1 MEVPAPRPP
10 PGLIWTASTCRP
22 AGRLFEARTAEE
34 AVCCVRRWG
43 ISVLRAVLPLSLVY
57 GAEGIIGN
65 PIVDASLAEL
75 LGADYAA
82 YQLAVDVPYQ
92 GSEHQPLHSDVVR
105 AVDAGLDIEPPS
117 MISVNFP
124 LVDIHEENGPL
135 EILPGSQEVSLS
147 AAPALLAKRHLRRVL
162 LPLAVWG
169 FAKASAISGHLRGGR
184 RTGCGGAFASRISIP
199 EDVEAGLEARQ
210 RHILRLI
217 PLSRLDHFLGWY
229 FSLLRTMAPTG
240 TFFVTFFSLVAAAA
254 QECGSESDIE
264 ISGMN
269 FLQMNAASLA
279 PASQREQC
287 LRFMHIPKT
296 GGTSIDSANMHLPAG
311 QRAFDSLM
319 LETFLRVQE
328 HMDGVEDLGKLYD
341 DAHHDRLTYGIF
353 IAEHLSDYRWLP
365 EDAADKCEDLHTPP
379 SRSSDIALY
388 YQDLTTE
395 VESKTLELLSQ
406 LNSRPYLNDCFF
418 MPQVLSVYGVFNKS
432 SATHQYCQRILHTEN
447 LDQETFACT

>member
-1 MEVPAPRPP
+1 
-10 PGLIWTASTCRP
+10 
-22 AGRLFEARTAEE
+22 
-34 AVCCVRRWG
+34 
-43 ISVLRAVLPLSLVY
+43 
-57 GAEGIIGN
+57 
-65 PIVDASLAEL
+65 
-75 LGADYAA
+75 
-82 YQLAVDVPYQ
+82 
-92 GSEHQPLHSDVVR
+92 
-105 AVDAGLDIEPPS
+105 
-117 MISVNFP
+117 
-124 LVDIHEENGPL
+124 
-135 EILPGSQEVSLS
+135 
-147 AAPALLAKRHLRRVL
+147 
-162 LPLAVWG
+162 
-169 FAKASAISGHLRGGR
+169 
-184 RTGCGGAFASRISIP
+184 
-199 EDVEAGLEARQ
+199 
-210 RHILRLI
+210 
-217 PLSRLDHFLGWY
+217 
-229 FSLLRTMAPTG
+229 LLRTMAPTG

-254 QECGSESDIE
+254 QECASESDIE

-388 YQDLTTE
+388 YQEPGCTNFCVVREPLARFFSAFKMVYQECDPLS

-447 LDQETFACT
+447 LDQEFADLMKEFGHDLQLPADDLMSSWTDRCNMTVDELTPTTKAAVYEKYKVDYEAFGYPMPSF